1 MRTVYT
7 MAAAGMYLST
17 MIKTFKED
25 AETIEDFDTR
35 AYLVE
40 KLESAFLEV
49 QADISLAV
57 QSNVA
62 QVIEAMNE

>member
-25 AETIEDFDTR
+25 AETIEDFDVR

-57 QSNVA
+57 QNNVA
-62 QVIEAMNE
+62 QVLESINE